1 MRNDGEIRYGGETSN
16 DDEIRRKDRVYTN
29 DGLWYNHSGDAK

>member
-16 DDEIRRKDRVYTN
+16 GNGIRHEDGIYTN
-29 DGLWYNHSGDAK
+29 GILWQNWLMVM